1 MKTKYIIVETDSMSP
16 YLISYNKLIL
26 ILFCN
31 FYIFKKFHNLEFD
44 KNVTYIAGLVHILP
58 LGAGPLIYLNSNMS
72 ITVILAPPYSK
83 DKYPTTPMFYVLLS
97 YMIHKQPKKIKIP
110 PKNGIPLL
118 SLAPRDLMALCN
130 PR

>member
-72 ITVILAPPYSK
+72 ITVILAPYRGFSNSRLNSDAPGK
-83 DKYPTTPMFYVLLS
+83 LMDHQNVTTFW
-97 YMIHKQPKKIKIP
+97 HF
-110 PKNGIPLL
+110 
-118 SLAPRDLMALCN
+118 
-130 PR
+130 